1 MPQEAPPQIAVKGL
15 ADYLDVLTKA
25 VFQSGISWKVVEA
38 KWVGTREAFVG
49 FDPEHVADLTPDE
62 IDALVK
68 DTRLIRNRAKIEA
81 TVQNAATMLDL
92 DQSHKSFRRYLR
104 SFPTYDELQR
114 DLVKR
119 FKFLGNMGAYFFL
132 YVAKEDVPSHGDW
145 MATYGTARAASTK
158 PRRRTPA

>member
-25 VFQSGISWKVVEA
+25 VFQSGISWEVVEA

-92 DQSHKSFRRYLR
+92 DQSHKSFRRSR
-104 SFPTYDELQR
+104 SSVPTLSARWCPTSSSVTPTDR
-114 DLVKR
+114 TTSRRAAGCKTSTPVSDR
-119 FKFLGNMGAYFFL
+119 
-132 YVAKEDVPSHGDW
+132 P
-145 MATYGTARAASTK
+145 TARIPTGCSTG
-158 PRRRTPA
+158 